1 MGLWH
6 TLCFLIFLGR
16 SWGQEQTYVIS
27 APKVFHVGASE
38 NVVIQVYG
46 YTEDFDATVSIK
58 SFPDKKVTYSSGHV
72 TLSAENKFQNSATL
86 TIQPKQLSERQ
97 SSVSHVY
104 LEVISKHFSQA
115 KKMPITY
122 DNGFL
127 FIHIDKP
134 VYTPH
139 QSVKVRVYS
148 LNDDLKPAKRETVL
162 TFIDPEGSEVDMI
175 EENDYTGIISFP
187 DFKIPSN
194 PKYGVWTIR
203 AKYKEDFSTTG
214 TAYFEVKEYVLPH
227 FSISI
232 EPESNFIGYKDFT
245 NFEITIRA
253 RYFYNKVV
261 NEADV
266 YISFGIRDNLK
277 DNQKEM
283 MQKAM
288 QSTTLI
294 NGMAQVTFNS
304 ETAVKELSY
313 ESLEDLNDKYLYIG
327 VTITESTGGFSE
339 EAEIPGIKYVLS
351 PYKLNLVATPLF
363 VKPGIPY
370 SIKVQVKD
378 SFDHLVGGIPV
389 TLSAKT
395 FDVNQEI
402 SDLESKKSVTR
413 SSDGV
418 ASFVVN
424 LPSEVTVLEFNIK
437 TEDLDLPEENQ
448 ASKDY
453 RAVAYSSLSQ
463 SYLYI
468 DWTENDKHLLV
479 GEHLSIVVTPR
490 SPYIDKITH
499 YNYLILSKGKIVHY
513 GTRDKLSDSAYQSIN
528 IPVTQDMVPSAR
540 LLVYYI
546 VTGEQTA
553 ELVSDSV
560 WLNIEEKCGNQL
572 EVHLSPRTDTYSP
585 GQRVSL
591 TMETELDSWVA
602 LTAVDSAIYGVQRT
616 AKRPLERVF
625 QTLETSD
632 LGCGAGGGRDNAD
645 VFYLA
650 GLTFLTNANADHTRE
665 DDEPCKEILRPKRM
679 LKKKI
684 EEEAAKYKHINVKK
698 CCYDGAHRNDD
709 ENCEQRAA
717 RIKKGPICIKAF
729 KECCAIASEFRANKT
744 YKNIQL
750 GRLHVKSLLPVTKPE
765 IRSYFPESWLWEVHH
780 VPKRSQLQF
789 VLPDSLTTWEVQG
802 VGISN
807 SGICVANTLK
817 AKVFKSVFLEM
828 NIPYSVVRG
837 EQIQLSGTVYNYR
850 TSGIQF
856 CVKMHPVEGI
866 CSSGSP
872 GTDSQGR
879 RFSKCVP
886 QKIEGSSSHLVT
898 FTVLPLEI
906 GLHNLSFSLET
917 SVGNEILVK
926 TLRVVPEGVK
936 RESYA
941 GVTLDPQGIYGII
954 SRRKEFPYRIPLNM
968 VPKTKVKRT
977 VSIKGLLIGEVMSA
991 VLSEEGID
999 SLTHLPKGNAEAELM
1014 SAVPVFY
1021 VYHYLE
1027 AGHNWDIFSTNSLTQ
1042 KQNLKTKLK
1051 EGMASIMSFRNADYS
1066 YSMWKGGGA
1075 STWLTA
1081 FALRVLGQ
1089 ISKYVDQNQNSI
1101 CNSLLWL
1108 LEKCQLENG
1117 SFKENSDYQPVK
1129 LQGTLPVEARENTL
1143 YLTAFAV
1150 IGIRKAFDICPLE
1163 KISTAVSKA
1172 DIFLHENALST
1183 QSAFTL
1189 AIAAYALSL
1198 GDKSHPQFRSIV
1210 SALKKKAFVKGNPPI
1225 YRFWKDDLEQKDS
1238 SAPNTGT
1245 ARMVETTAYALLTS
1259 LSLKDMNYVSPII
1272 RWLSEEQRY
1281 GGGFYST
1288 QDTINAIE
1296 GLTEYSLL
1304 GRKLHLNMDVKV
1316 SYKNKGDLYHYKM
1329 SDKYFLGRPIE
1340 VPLSDDLVVL
1350 STGQSSGLATVH
1362 VKTVVHKISTSEEVC
1377 SFHLKIET
1385 REIEAFGYSSS
1396 EYKRIVACA
1405 SYKFSSE
1412 ESSSG
1417 SSHAVMDISLPTG
1430 VNANPEDLK
1439 ALVEQVDQLLTD
1451 YEIKDGHVILQLNSI
1466 PSNEFLC
1473 VRFRIIEL
1481 FEVGFLSPATFTVY
1495 EYHRPDKQCTM
1506 FYSTSHTKLQKVCEG
1521 ATCKCI
1527 EADCGQMQAELDL
1540 TISAATRKERACK
1553 PDIAYAYKVEIIAV
1567 TEENAFVKY
1576 TATLL
1581 DIYKA
1586 GEAAAE
1592 RDAEITFIKKTTCS
1606 NANLEKRNQ
1615 YLIMGK
1621 EALQIK
1627 YNFRIKYVYPLDSS
1641 TWIEY
1646 WPTGSTCP
1654 SCQRFLANLDEFT
1667 EDIFLNGCENA

>member
-1 MGLWH
+1 MVYRSLQHGPVGH
-6 TLCFLIFLGR
+6 TLLFNLPREKLGP
-16 SWGQEQTYVIS
+16 GT
-27 APKVFHVGASE
+27 
-38 NVVIQVYG
+38 N
-46 YTEDFDATVSIK
+46 
-58 SFPDKKVTYSSGHV
+58 
-72 TLSAENKFQNSATL
+72 
-86 TIQPKQLSERQ
+86 
-97 SSVSHVY
+97 
-104 LEVISKHFSQA
+104 
-115 KKMPITY
+115 
-122 DNGFL
+122 
-127 FIHIDKP
+127 
-134 VYTPH
+134 
-139 QSVKVRVYS
+139 
-148 LNDDLKPAKRETVL
+148 
-162 TFIDPEGSEVDMI
+162 DPEGSEVDMI

-214 TAYFEVKEYVLPH
+214 TAYFEVKEY
-227 FSISI
+227 
-232 EPESNFIGYKDFT
+232 
-245 NFEITIRA
+245 
-253 RYFYNKVV
+253 
-261 NEADV
+261 
-266 YISFGIRDNLK
+266 
-277 DNQKEM
+277 
-283 MQKAM
+283 
-288 QSTTLI
+288 
-294 NGMAQVTFNS
+294 
-304 ETAVKELSY
+304 
-313 ESLEDLNDKYLYIG
+313 
-327 VTITESTGGFSE
+327 GGFSE

-389 TLSAKT
+389 TLSART

-572 EVHLSPRTDTYSP
+572 EV
-585 GQRVSL
+585 
-591 TMETELDSWVA
+591 
-602 LTAVDSAIYGVQRT
+602 
-616 AKRPLERVF
+616 F

-665 DDEPCKEILRPKRM
+665 D
-679 LKKKI
+679 
-684 EEEAAKYKHINVKK
+684 
-698 CCYDGAHRNDD
+698 
-709 ENCEQRAA
+709 
-717 RIKKGPICIKAF
+717 
-729 KECCAIASEFRANKT
+729 
-744 YKNIQL
+744 
-750 GRLHVKSLLPVTKPE
+750 
-765 IRSYFPESWLWEVHH
+765 
-780 VPKRSQLQF
+780 
-789 VLPDSLTTWEVQG
+789 
-802 VGISN
+802 
-807 SGICVANTLK
+807 GICVANTLK

-1259 LSLKDMNYVSPII
+1259 LSLKDMNY
-1272 RWLSEEQRY
+1272 
-1281 GGGFYST
+1281 
-1288 QDTINAIE
+1288 DTINAIE

-1304 GRKLHLNMDVKV
+1304 GRKLRLNMDVKV

-1340 VPLSDDLVVL
+1340 V
-1350 STGQSSGLATVH
+1350 
-1362 VKTVVHKISTSEEVC
+1362 KTVVHKISTSEEVC

-1385 REIEAFGYSSS
+1385 REIEEQAKNSLLFFLCVCLCYVPAFGYSSS

-1495 EYHRPDKQCTM
+1495 EYHRP
-1506 FYSTSHTKLQKVCEG
+1506 
-1521 ATCKCI
+1521 
-1527 EADCGQMQAELDL
+1527 ADCGQMQAELDL

-1606 NANLEKRNQ
+1606 NANLEKRKQ